1 MLMMPPQ
8 TEKVGIPRVLEALQ
22 SNDWE
27 ATPTAPDGE
36 EDDFLRADHDDDN
49 DDDGDDDDEELD
61 PENLDFGFDRAD
73 FEGLKKAIWEARMER
88 EGHEDGLE
96 TKDDKIAPSSAENVN
111 EEGDELGD
119 DDVQKVE
126 QMMRKLQAV
135 RDMSAGLPEDQRKRM
150 AARAVGEVMRDLE

>member
-1 MLMMPPQ
+1 MLMIPIWH

-27 ATPTAPDGE
+27 AAPAAPDGE
-36 EDDFLRADHDDDN
+36 DDDLLRAE
-49 DDDGDDDDEELD
+49 DGDDDDEELD

-88 EGHEDGLE
+88 EAHEDGGE
-96 TKDDKIAPSSAENVN
+96 SKDDQVAPSGAGNID

-150 AARAVGEVMRDLE
+150 AARAVGEVMRELE